1 MEINALRNESFEV
14 ENFQLQ
20 NFHALES
27 DWHEIFHW
35 LMSSDGKLSSDDNDK
50 DHHEKISALWH
61 NHVLTVLLDIRHK
74 NLKKYAVS
82 FANGCGTT
90 LQNEYTEDLRNKIEG
105 WIGRL
110 SIYLSNAYTEGMPT
124 PAIHI
129 AKSIKEQLEKSLPI
143 ANPSPRRR
151 NFIQRML
158 DENNRPYFSMLGAV
172 ADIQLKFDFYMEQIE
187 NSGDM
192 DAAQALL
199 LTFVRN
205 YCRIVKR
212 FNHKLEE
219 LPSFYLHEILKA
231 TPKDAIQDSAYV
243 VLSPNKEMVNKTFSL
258 PMGTR
263 FVAGESTEGNTLY
276 YSLAEKAYVVPTIL
290 ESAHTLFLQGT
301 TVITA
306 PIALEGKDNSVLF
319 KNNNPANKQQE
330 LGWAIAS
337 PMLLLAEGTRNVSLR
352 FMMAGRMDLA
362 QSVADNTTFRLFTSN
377 EDGWTERELSVVYNK
392 QEECLLFTFTIADG
406 DNPLSVCSKDIHG
419 IDTAYPTVRILI
431 NDLPINVTEMASV
444 LFRDIQIKVEV
455 SDMRTFSLYSEV
467 GEMDSTQPFYPFGTT
482 GEKGSWF
489 IFGNEELAA
498 KKIQSVVLKGTWNKI
513 PDGGYTLL
521 YKDYDLEQPI
531 KNGSFKAICE
541 WQENSQWNVCGNSP
555 IQLFETDKKC

>member
-1 MEINALRNESFEV
+1 MSTNNPYRLKDSIRCEFEV
-14 ENFQLQ
+14 DKTQLQ

-27 DWHEIFHW
+27 GWHEIFHW

-90 LQNEYTEDLRNKIEG
+90 LQNEYTEDLRGKIEG

-110 SIYLSNAYTEGMPT
+110 SIYLNYAYTECVPT
-124 PAIHI
+124 SAIRI
-129 AKSIKEQLEKSLPI
+129 AESIKEQLEKSLPI
-143 ANPSPRRR
+143 ANSSPRRR

-172 ADIQLKFDFYMEQIE
+172 ADIQSKFDFYMDQIE

-243 VLSPNKEMVNKTFSL
+243 ILHPNTEMVNKTFSL

-276 YSLAEKAYVVPTIL
+276 YSLAEKAYV
-290 ESAHTLFLQGT
+290 
-301 TVITA
+301 
-306 PIALEGKDNSVLF
+306 
-319 KNNNPANKQQE
+319 
-330 LGWAIAS
+330 
-337 PMLLLAEGTRNVSLR
+337 
-352 FMMAGRMDLA
+352 
-362 QSVADNTTFRLFTSN
+362 
-377 EDGWTERELSVVYNK
+377 
-392 QEECLLFTFTIADG
+392 
-406 DNPLSVCSKDIHG
+406 PLSCTNIN
-419 IDTAYPTVRILI
+419 IYPYMIRDYLLI
-431 NDLPINVTEMASV
+431 CAIIIAIPPA
-444 LFRDIQIKVEV
+444 
-455 SDMRTFSLYSEV
+455 
-467 GEMDSTQPFYPFGTT
+467 TT
-482 GEKGSWF
+482 
-489 IFGNEELAA
+489 
-498 KKIQSVVLKGTWNKI
+498 KI
-513 PDGGYTLL
+513 PIM
-521 YKDYDLEQPI
+521 K
-531 KNGSFKAICE
+531 KNQKNHWAY
-541 WQENSQWNVCGNSP
+541 
-555 IQLFETDKKC
+555 

>member
-1 MEINALRNESFEV
+1 MKISYEKNRVLCNEV
-14 ENFQLQ
+14 DIGKNQLQ
-20 NFHALES
+20 YFHALKS
-27 DWHEIFHW
+27 DWYEIFHW
-35 LMSSDGKLSSDDNDK
+35 IMSPDDYK
-50 DHHEKISALWH
+50 DHNENISALWH

-74 NLKKYAVS
+74 NLEKYAAS

-124 PAIHI
+124 PAVHI
-129 AKSIKEQLEKSLPI
+129 AESIKEQLEKSLPI
-143 ANPSPRRR
+143 ANSSPRRR
-151 NFIQRML
+151 NFIQRLL
-158 DENNRPYFSMLGAV
+158 DENSRPYFSMLGAV
-172 ADIQLKFDFYMEQIE
+172 ADIQSKFDFYMEQIE

-205 YCRIVKR
+205 YCRIAKR

-243 VLSPNKEMVNKTFSL
+243 ILHPNTEMVNKTFSL

-263 FVAGESTEGNTLY
+263 FVAGESTEGNTQY

-290 ESAHTLFLQGT
+290 ESAHTLFQQGT
-301 TVITA
+301 RVITA
-306 PIALEGKDNSVLF
+306 PIALEGKDNGVLF

-362 QSVADNTTFRLFTSN
+362 QSVADNTTFRLFISN

-419 IDTAYPTVRILI
+419 IDTAYPTVRILV

-455 SDMRTFSLYSEV
+455 SDIRTFSLYSEV

-482 GEKGSWF
+482 GEKRF
-489 IFGNEELAA
+489 
-498 KKIQSVVLKGTWNKI
+498 VVH
-513 PDGGYTLL
+513 
-521 YKDYDLEQPI
+521 
-531 KNGSFKAICE
+531 FR
-541 WQENSQWNVCGNSP
+541 
-555 IQLFETDKKC
+555 

>member
-1 MEINALRNESFEV
+1 MQINVPCILYEGTLRSVFEV
-14 ENFQLQ
+14 DKSQLQ
-20 NFHALES
+20 IFHALES
-27 DWHEIFHW
+27 DRHEIFQW

-74 NLKKYAVS
+74 KLKKYAVS

-90 LQNEYTEDLRNKIEG
+90 LQNEYTEDLRSKIEG

-110 SIYLSNAYTEGMPT
+110 SIYLNTAYTEGMPT

-129 AKSIKEQLEKSLPI
+129 AESIKEQLEKSLPI
-143 ANPSPRRR
+143 ANPSPRRH

-172 ADIQLKFDFYMEQIE
+172 ADVQSKFDFYMEQIE

-205 YCRIVKR
+205 YCRIVEH
-212 FNHKLEE
+212 FNQKFEE

-276 YSLAEKAYVVPTIL
+276 YSLAEKAYV
-290 ESAHTLFLQGT
+290 
-301 TVITA
+301 
-306 PIALEGKDNSVLF
+306 
-319 KNNNPANKQQE
+319 
-330 LGWAIAS
+330 
-337 PMLLLAEGTRNVSLR
+337 
-352 FMMAGRMDLA
+352 
-362 QSVADNTTFRLFTSN
+362 
-377 EDGWTERELSVVYNK
+377 
-392 QEECLLFTFTIADG
+392 
-406 DNPLSVCSKDIHG
+406 PLSCTNIN
-419 IDTAYPTVRILI
+419 IYPYMIRDYLLI
-431 NDLPINVTEMASV
+431 CAIIIAIPPA
-444 LFRDIQIKVEV
+444 
-455 SDMRTFSLYSEV
+455 
-467 GEMDSTQPFYPFGTT
+467 TT
-482 GEKGSWF
+482 
-489 IFGNEELAA
+489 
-498 KKIQSVVLKGTWNKI
+498 KI
-513 PDGGYTLL
+513 PIV
-521 YKDYDLEQPI
+521 KKSQ
-531 KNGSFKAICE
+531 KNHWA
-541 WQENSQWNVCGNSP
+541 
-555 IQLFETDKKC
+555 

>member
-1 MEINALRNESFEV
+1 MATTIQYMQEGTLHGEFEV
-14 ENFQLQ
+14 DKTQLQ
-20 NFHALES
+20 LFHALES
-27 DWHEIFHW
+27 DWYEIFQW

-124 PAIHI
+124 PAIRI
-129 AKSIKEQLEKSLPI
+129 AESIKEQLEKSLPI
-143 ANPSPRRR
+143 ANSSPRRR

-158 DENNRPYFSMLGAV
+158 DENNRPYFSMLGVV
-172 ADIQLKFDFYMEQIE
+172 ADIQSKFDFYMDQLE

-212 FNHKLEE
+212 FNHKFEE

-276 YSLAEKAYVVPTIL
+276 YSLAEKAYV
-290 ESAHTLFLQGT
+290 
-301 TVITA
+301 
-306 PIALEGKDNSVLF
+306 
-319 KNNNPANKQQE
+319 
-330 LGWAIAS
+330 
-337 PMLLLAEGTRNVSLR
+337 
-352 FMMAGRMDLA
+352 
-362 QSVADNTTFRLFTSN
+362 
-377 EDGWTERELSVVYNK
+377 
-392 QEECLLFTFTIADG
+392 
-406 DNPLSVCSKDIHG
+406 PLSCTNIN
-419 IDTAYPTVRILI
+419 IYPYMIRDYLLI
-431 NDLPINVTEMASV
+431 CAIIIAIPPA
-444 LFRDIQIKVEV
+444 
-455 SDMRTFSLYSEV
+455 
-467 GEMDSTQPFYPFGTT
+467 TT
-482 GEKGSWF
+482 
-489 IFGNEELAA
+489 
-498 KKIQSVVLKGTWNKI
+498 KI
-513 PDGGYTLL
+513 PIM
-521 YKDYDLEQPI
+521 K
-531 KNGSFKAICE
+531 KNQKNHWAY
-541 WQENSQWNVCGNSP
+541 
-555 IQLFETDKKC
+555 

>member
-1 MEINALRNESFEV
+1 MQTSVPYIHNVTLCKEFEV
-14 ENFQLQ
+14 DNYQLQ

-27 DWHEIFHW
+27 DWRETFHW
-35 LMSSDGKLSSDDNDK
+35 VMSPVGKLTSGDYDK
-50 DHHEKISALWH
+50 DHKENISALWH

-74 NLKKYAVS
+74 NLKYYAVS

-110 SIYLSNAYTEGMPT
+110 SIYLSNAYTEGVPT
-124 PAIHI
+124 PAIRI
-129 AKSIKEQLEKSLPI
+129 AESIKEQLEKSLPI
-143 ANPSPRRR
+143 ANTSPRRR

-172 ADIQLKFDFYMEQIE
+172 ADIQSKFDFYMEQIE

-205 YCRIVKR
+205 YCRIAKR

-276 YSLAEKAYVVPTIL
+276 YSLAEKAYVLLSCTNINIYPYMIRDYL
-290 ESAHTLFLQGT
+290 LICAIII
-301 TVITA
+301 VI
-306 PIALEGKDNSVLF
+306 P
-319 KNNNPANKQQE
+319 PA
-330 LGWAIAS
+330 I
-337 PMLLLAEGTRNVSLR
+337 T
-352 FMMAGRMDLA
+352 
-362 QSVADNTTFRLFTSN
+362 
-377 EDGWTERELSVVYNK
+377 
-392 QEECLLFTFTIADG
+392 
-406 DNPLSVCSKDIHG
+406 
-419 IDTAYPTVRILI
+419 
-431 NDLPINVTEMASV
+431 
-444 LFRDIQIKVEV
+444 
-455 SDMRTFSLYSEV
+455 
-467 GEMDSTQPFYPFGTT
+467 
-482 GEKGSWF
+482 
-489 IFGNEELAA
+489 
-498 KKIQSVVLKGTWNKI
+498 KI
-513 PDGGYTLL
+513 PIV
-521 YKDYDLEQPI
+521 K
-531 KNGSFKAICE
+531 KNQKNHWA
-541 WQENSQWNVCGNSP
+541 
-555 IQLFETDKKC
+555 

>member
-1 MEINALRNESFEV
+1 MSTNNPYRLKDSIRCEFEV
-14 ENFQLQ
+14 DKTQLQ

-27 DWHEIFHW
+27 GWHEIFHW

-90 LQNEYTEDLRNKIEG
+90 LQNEYTEDLRGKIEG

-110 SIYLSNAYTEGMPT
+110 SIYLNYAYTECVPT
-124 PAIHI
+124 SAIRI
-129 AKSIKEQLEKSLPI
+129 AESIKEQLEKSLPI
-143 ANPSPRRR
+143 ANSSPRRR
-151 NFIQRML
+151 NFIQRLL
-158 DENNRPYFSMLGAV
+158 DENSRPYFSMLGAV
-172 ADIQLKFDFYMEQIE
+172 ADIQSKFDFYMEQIE

-205 YCRIVKR
+205 YCRIAKR

-243 VLSPNKEMVNKTFSL
+243 ILHPNTEMVNKTFSL

-263 FVAGESTEGNTLY
+263 FVAGESTEGNTQY

-290 ESAHTLFLQGT
+290 ESAHTLFQQGT
-301 TVITA
+301 RVITA
-306 PIALEGKDNSVLF
+306 PIALEGKDNGVLF

-362 QSVADNTTFRLFTSN
+362 QSVADNTTFRLFISN

-419 IDTAYPTVRILI
+419 IDTAYPTVRILV
-431 NDLPINVTEMASV
+431 NDLPIT
-444 LFRDIQIKVEV
+444 LQKWQV
-455 SDMRTFSLYSEV
+455 SCL
-467 GEMDSTQPFYPFGTT
+467 G
-482 GEKGSWF
+482 
-489 IFGNEELAA
+489 IF
-498 KKIQSVVLKGTWNKI
+498 K
-513 PDGGYTLL
+513 
-521 YKDYDLEQPI
+521 
-531 KNGSFKAICE
+531 
-541 WQENSQWNVCGNSP
+541 
-555 IQLFETDKKC
+555 

>member
-1 MEINALRNESFEV
+1 MVTIIPYELNSTLRCEFEV
-14 ENFQLQ
+14 DKTQLQ
-20 NFHALES
+20 NFHVLES

-35 LMSSDGKLSSDDNDK
+35 LMESDGKLSSDDNDK
-50 DHHEKISALWH
+50 DHQEKISALWH

-124 PAIHI
+124 PAVHI
-129 AKSIKEQLEKSLPI
+129 AESIKEQLEKSLPI
-143 ANPSPRRR
+143 ANPSPRRH

-172 ADIQLKFDFYMEQIE
+172 ADIQSKFDFYIEQIE

-212 FNHKLEE
+212 LNHKFEE

-231 TPKDAIQDSAYV
+231 TPKNAIQDSTYV
-243 VLSPNKEMVNKTFSL
+243 ILHPNTEKVNKTFSL

-276 YSLAEKAYVVPTIL
+276 YSLAEKAYV
-290 ESAHTLFLQGT
+290 
-301 TVITA
+301 
-306 PIALEGKDNSVLF
+306 
-319 KNNNPANKQQE
+319 
-330 LGWAIAS
+330 
-337 PMLLLAEGTRNVSLR
+337 
-352 FMMAGRMDLA
+352 
-362 QSVADNTTFRLFTSN
+362 
-377 EDGWTERELSVVYNK
+377 
-392 QEECLLFTFTIADG
+392 
-406 DNPLSVCSKDIHG
+406 PLSCTNIN
-419 IDTAYPTVRILI
+419 IYPYMIRDYLLI
-431 NDLPINVTEMASV
+431 CAIIIAIPPA
-444 LFRDIQIKVEV
+444 
-455 SDMRTFSLYSEV
+455 
-467 GEMDSTQPFYPFGTT
+467 TT
-482 GEKGSWF
+482 
-489 IFGNEELAA
+489 
-498 KKIQSVVLKGTWNKI
+498 KI
-513 PDGGYTLL
+513 PIM
-521 YKDYDLEQPI
+521 K
-531 KNGSFKAICE
+531 KNQKNHWA
-541 WQENSQWNVCGNSP
+541 
-555 IQLFETDKKC
+555 